1 VADIFYTQKD
11 YRGAL
16 AEFEALLA
24 ALPKGAKAPDTLL
37 KIGLCQ
43 RALGDGARAR
53 RTWERVVREF
63 PSSVAARQA
72 RVLLRS

>member
-1 VADIFYTQKD
+1 LYGRKD

-16 AEFEALLA
+16 AEFEALLTA
-24 ALPKGAKAPDTLL
+24 APAGAQTSDALL

-43 RALGDGARAR
+43 RALGDREEAR

-63 PSSVAARQA
+63 PESVAARQA
-72 RVLLRS
+72 RVLLRG